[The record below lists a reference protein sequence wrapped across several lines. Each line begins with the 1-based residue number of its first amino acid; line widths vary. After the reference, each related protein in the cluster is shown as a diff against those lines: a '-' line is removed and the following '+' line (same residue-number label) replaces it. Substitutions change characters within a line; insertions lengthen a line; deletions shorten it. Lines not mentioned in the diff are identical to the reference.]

1 MAMKQIAIYGKGG
14 IGKSTISANI
24 SMALAQSGLKVLQI
38 GCDPKHDSTR
48 LLLGG
53 EVQETVLHQM
63 KFLRPEQLRLENI
76 LRVGAGD
83 VHCVEAGGPEPGV
96 GCAGRGILSMDRAVE
111 IVGLDKK
118 AYDVVLYDV
127 LGDVVCGGF
136 AVPMRDGYAD
146 EVYVVTSGE
155 VMALYAANNICKG
168 LLNFGGK
175 KGKLGGIIGNG
186 RGVERE
192 EELLH
197 AFAEWVGTRLLA
209 YIPRDPLFR
218 EAEAQRKTVVA
229 YAPGSPVAAIFK
241 NLAAL
246 IAKRNHPAVPRPM
259 AEEEFEAFLAGF
271 FQGPSAPPEEK
282 AKKPKIAVRNPESEM
297 RGTPRLW
304 RQYLSPEKAQLSDG
318 PSSKEEFLS
327 KAMREK
333 EPLHS
338 CALAGAFSVT
348 NQVVN
353 TVTVMHSPAGCA
365 HTSLSGLWLAGM
377 SAAGRGLPV
386 PISEAMPNLLC
397 TNMTEKDM
405 VFGGE
410 KGLRSL
416 LEEVKERQNPDAFF
430 IITSCPSAI
439 IGDNPKKIADQLP
452 PAYRM
457 VPIDSDGV
465 MGGDYT
471 QGMINAY
478 RNVAE
483 AFVDE
488 SVTPEGGLVNVICES
503 PIANVTDLNYRFL
516 QEVISHLDA
525 KVHCR
530 FLRHARI
537 EDIVSLKRASLNIL
551 ANFDTPSVTVKRY
564 LRKRFELPFFEEPWP
579 VGFAASERWTLRLG
593 EVLGQAEAARAYVE
607 AKRRTYAELCE
618 SLRAHFRGA
627 RVLIAAY
634 EGHVGWVVETLAD
647 LGAEV
652 IKIGLFRSCQNEL
665 PADSA
670 RAVPVEGDYSAEKR
684 FRDIEALQPD
694 LVLTNYVP
702 RRILAGVA
710 VAALPLQPQAGFF
723 GSLAHAQRWALA
735 LHPLADGWRED
746 YERFKDTSTA

>member
-1 MAMKQIAIYGKGG
+1 MKQIAIYGKGG
-14 IGKSTISANI
+14 IGKSTLAANI
-24 SMALAQSGLKVLQI
+24 SMAMAQSSLKVLQI

-53 EVQETVLHQM
+53 EGQETVLHQM
-63 KFLRPEQLRLENI
+63 KSLRPEELRLEDI
-76 LRVGAGD
+76 LRVGAGG

-96 GCAGRGILSMDRAVE
+96 GCAGRGIISMDKAVE
-111 IVGLDKK
+111 VVGLDKR

-192 EELLH
+192 EELLR
-197 AFAEWVGTRLLA
+197 AFAERMGTRLLA
-209 YIPRDPLFR
+209 YIPRNPLFR
-218 EAEAQRKTVVA
+218 EAEAQRKTVMA
-229 YAPGSPVAAIFK
+229 YAPDSPVAAIFK
-241 NLAAL
+241 SLAAL
-246 IAKRNHPAVPRPM
+246 IAKADQPTVPQPM

-271 FQGPSAPPEEK
+271 FQGSSAPLEEK
-282 AKKPKIAVRNPESEM
+282 TKKQTLAVRDPESEI
-297 RGTPRLW
+297 RETPRLW
-304 RQYLSPEKAQLSDG
+304 KQYLSPEKARPSDG
-318 PSSKEEFLS
+318 PSSKDEFLS

-333 EPLHS
+333 APLHS

-348 NQVVN
+348 NQVLN
-353 TVTVMHSPAGCA
+353 SVTVMHSPAGCA
-365 HTSLSGLWLAGM
+365 HTSLSASWLAGM
-377 SAAGRGLPV
+377 SAAVRGLPV
-386 PISEAMPNLLC
+386 PPSEAMPSLLC
-397 TNMTEKDM
+397 TNMTERDM

-410 KGLRSL
+410 RGLGAL
-416 LEEVKERQNPDAFF
+416 LEEVNARQHPDAFF

-439 IGDNPKKIADQLP
+439 IGDDPKRVIEQLQ
-452 PAYRM
+452 PACRV
-457 VPIDSDGV
+457 VPIDSDGI

-488 SVTPEGGLVNVICES
+488 RITPERGLVNIIGES
-503 PIANVTDLNYRFL
+503 PIANVTDVNYHFL
-516 QEVISHLDA
+516 QEAIARLGGRI
-525 KVHCR
+525 HCR

-537 EDIVSLKRASLNIL
+537 DEIATLKRASLNIL
-551 ANFDTPSVTVKRY
+551 ANFDAPCLTVRRY
-564 LRKRFELPFFEEPWP
+564 LEQRFTLPFFDEPWP
-579 VGFAASERWTLRLG
+579 VGFAASERWILHLG
-593 EVLGQAEAARAYVE
+593 EILGQPETARAYLE
-607 AKRRTYAELCE
+607 EKGQTYAELCE
-618 SLRAHFRGA
+618 GLRVHFRGV

-634 EGHVGWVVETLAD
+634 EGQVDWVAESLTD

-652 IKIGLFRSCQNEL
+652 IKIGLFESCQNEFL
-665 PADSA
+665 PCSA
-670 RAVPVEGDYSAEKR
+670 LAVPVEADYSAEKR
-684 FRDIEALQPD
+684 FRDIEELRPD

-702 RRILAGVA
+702 RQVPAGIGVTS
-710 VAALPLQPQAGFF
+710 LPLQPQAGFF
-723 GSLAHAQRWALA
+723 GPLAHAQRWVLA
-735 LHPLADGWRED
+735 LYPFVEGWRQD
-746 YERFKDTSTA
+746 YEGLKDTSPA

>member
-1 MAMKQIAIYGKGG
+1 MKQIAIYGKGG
-14 IGKSTISANI
+14 IGKSTLAANI
-24 SMALAQSGLKVLQI
+24 SMAMAQSGLKVLQI

-53 EVQETVLHQM
+53 EVQGTVLHQM
-63 KFLRPEQLRLENI
+63 KSLRPEELRLEDI
-76 LRVGAGD
+76 LRVGAGG

-96 GCAGRGILSMDRAVE
+96 GCAGRGIISMDKALEV
-111 IVGLDKK
+111 VGLDKR

-155 VMALYAANNICKG
+155 IMALYAANNICKG
-168 LLNFGGK
+168 LLNFGGTQ
-175 KGKLGGIIGNG
+175 GKLGGIIGNS
-186 RGVERE
+186 RAVERE

-197 AFAEWVGTRLLA
+197 AFAERVGTRLLA
-209 YIPRDPLFR
+209 YIPRDLLFR
-218 EAEAQRKTVVA
+218 EAEAHRQTVVA
-229 YAPGSPVAAIFK
+229 YAPDSPVAATFR

-246 IAKRNHPAVPRPM
+246 IAGADQPTVPKPM
-259 AEEEFEAFLAGF
+259 AGEEFEAFLTGF
-271 FQGPSAPPEEK
+271 FQGSSAPLEEK
-282 AKKPKIAVRNPESEM
+282 TEQPKLAVRNRESDIPEM
-297 RGTPRLW
+297 PRLW
-304 RQYLSPEKAQLSDG
+304 KQYLSPEKARLSDG
-318 PSSKEEFLS
+318 PSSKDEFVS
-327 KAMREK
+327 KAIREK

-348 NQVVN
+348 NQVLN
-353 TVTVMHSPAGCA
+353 SVTVMHSPAGCA

-377 SAAGRGLPV
+377 SAAVRGLPV

-397 TNMTEKDM
+397 TNMSENDM

-410 KGLRSL
+410 KSLRSL
-416 LEEVKERQNPDAFF
+416 LEELKDRENPDAFF

-439 IGDNPKKIADQLP
+439 IGDNPKKVADQLSP
-452 PAYRM
+452 KYRV
-457 VPIDSDGV
+457 VPIDSDGI

-488 SVTPEGGLVNVICES
+488 STTPERGLVNVICES
-503 PIANVTDLNYRFL
+503 PIANVTAVNYGFL
-516 QEVISHLDA
+516 EEVISHLGA

-537 EDIVSLKRASLNIL
+537 EDIVSLRRASLNIL
-551 ANFDTPSVTVKRY
+551 ANSDTPSVTVKRY
-564 LRKRFELPFFEEPWP
+564 LQKRFKLTFFEEPWP
-579 VGFAASERWTLRLG
+579 VGFGASERWTLRLG
-593 EVLGQAEAARAYVE
+593 EMLGKAEAARAYVE
-607 AKRRTYAELCE
+607 DKRRIYVELCE
-618 SLRAHFRGA
+618 RLRAHFREA

-634 EGHVGWVVETLAD
+634 EGQVDWIVETLID

-652 IKIGLFRSCQNEL
+652 IKIGLFKSCQNEL
-665 PADSA
+665 SLGSA
-670 RAVPVEGDYSAEKR
+670 RVVPLEGDYSGEKR
-684 FRDIEALQPD
+684 FRDIEELRPD

-702 RRILAGVA
+702 RQVPAGIGVTS
-710 VAALPLQPQAGFF
+710 LPLQPQAGFF
-723 GSLAHAQRWALA
+723 GPLAYAQRWELA
-735 LHPLADGWRED
+735 RHPLAEGWRVD
-746 YERFKDTSTA
+746 DERFKDTSTA